1 MKNITTITGLGILAL
16 SIVSTTMINSIY
28 VAGLFLIAS
37 LCALGIRQISKK
49 LQLSTFVSVMILVAI
64 ITIIRLGFSIFEP
77 TLANHIVLIT
87 LPFHPLLI
95 AMVVP
100 NEWELPNFSWLKA
113 SLLSASTIIII
124 AVLAELLTT
133 GVIFGYELSFL
144 QTSSFFQTSG
154 GMLLITAIVLAITQF
169 GRRGERV

>member
-49 LQLSTFVSVMILVAI
+49 LQLSTLVSVTILVAI

-77 TLANHIVLIT
+77 TLANHIVLIA

-113 SLLSASTIIII
+113 SLLSAST
-124 AVLAELLTT
+124 
-133 GVIFGYELSFL
+133 
-144 QTSSFFQTSG
+144 
-154 GMLLITAIVLAITQF
+154 
-169 GRRGERV
+169 